1 MDRARAVVV
10 GAGPGGL
17 AAALALARRGAEPLV
32 LDENPLVGGQI
43 KRQPSDP
50 VDLGSSAVSL
60 GSHRRVQALL
70 AEVRGA
76 NLRHWPGTQ
85 VIGVYRAARG
95 WEVQLCRGEPVR
107 SLRARSLLLAT
118 GAYDRVL
125 PFPGWT
131 LPGIIGAGALQGM
144 LKHHGIL
151 PGRRVV
157 LAGAGPLNL
166 LVAAQL
172 CAIGQPPV
180 ALVEATRLRDVA
192 PAVRGLWRQ
201 PGLLREGQQLLTSLK
216 RAGVPVLRGRA
227 VARARG
233 REQVQAVEVVPL
245 DGDWRPQPQRPQI
258 LEADCLA
265 VGFGLV
271 PEVAL
276 LRQAGV
282 SGQWQAH
289 LGGWVPRCDER
300 RRSDRSD
307 LYAAGDGCGVRGAEV
322 ALLQGRLAGISMAQ
336 DLGLDRGAADRDE
349 QARLQREIKRL
360 VAAREPMDRANQVR
374 SGLLDLMQDDTALCR
389 CEEVSWGELRRWMD
403 RGVNGAVQLKQ
414 VTRCGMGAC
423 QGRFCG
429 PNLRSLLEWALGKQ
443 ALLDDEPRH
452 RAPVRP
458 VPMGWLAE

>member
-1 MDRARAVVV
+1 MDRAPAVIV

-17 AAALALARRGAEPLV
+17 AAALALARRGAEPV
-32 LDENPLVGGQI
+32 VVDENPLAGGQI
-43 KRQPSDP
+43 KRQPSTP

-60 GSHRRVQALL
+60 GSHRKVQALL
-70 AEVRGA
+70 AEVRAAG
-76 NLRHWPGTQ
+76 LRHWPGTQ
-85 VIGVYRAARG
+85 VIGVYQTAQG
-95 WEVQLCRGEPVR
+95 WEVQLSRGGRVR
-107 SLRARSLLLAT
+107 SLQTRSLLLAT

-131 LPGIIGAGALQGM
+131 LPGVIGAGALQGM

-151 PGRRVV
+151 PGERVV

-192 PAVRGLWRQ
+192 PALRGLWRQ

-216 RAGVPVLRGRA
+216 RARVPVLRGRA
-227 VARARG
+227 VARAHG

-245 DGDWRPQPQRPQI
+245 DGEWRPGSGRRETI
-258 LEADCLA
+258 ETDCLA

-276 LRQAGV
+276 LRQAGAA
-282 SGQWQAH
+282 GCWEGH
-289 LGGWVPRCDER
+289 LGGWVPDCDER
-300 RRSDRSD
+300 RRSDRPA

-322 ALLQGRLAGISMAQ
+322 ALLQGRQAGISMAQ
-336 DLGLDRGAADRDE
+336 DQGLDRGASDRDE
-349 QARLQREIKRL
+349 QVRLQQEIKRL
-360 VAAREPMDRANQVR
+360 VAARELMDRANRVR
-374 SGLLDLMQDDTALCR
+374 PGLLNLLQDDTALCR

-403 RGVNGAVQLKQ
+403 RGLTSAVQLKQ

-429 PNLRSLLEWALGKQ
+429 SNLRLLLQWALGQQ
-443 ALLDDEPRH
+443 A
-452 RAPVRP
+452 
-458 VPMGWLAE
+458 WLGSGSRGARG